1 MSAQPQLAAPFQTLL
16 DAKAKKGVTFEQ
28 IAKAVGKDEV
38 WVAALMYGQAKATPE
53 QLTALTSFLG
63 IQQASVTADLGANWF
78 PDRGVG
84 PIPPTDPVIYR
95 LYEAVLVYGHP
106 LKAVIHEKFGD
117 GIMSMIDCTVRVERK
132 PHPKGDRVLLTF
144 DGKFLPYATW

>member
-1 MSAQPQLAAPFQTLL
+1 MGRGADVRPGQSSPVDICAFVLKIYA
-16 DAKAKKGVTFEQ
+16 
-28 IAKAVGKDEV
+28 
-38 WVAALMYGQAKATPE
+38 MQAKATPE
-53 QLTALTSFLG
+53 QLQALTSFLG
-63 IQQASVTADLGANWF
+63 IQQATITAELGENWY

-106 LKAVIHEKFGD
+106 LKVSCPFYASASTEDLFEQAVIHEKFGD

-132 PHPKGDRVLLTF
+132 PHPKGDRVVLTF
-144 DGKFLPYATW
+144 E